1 MPLGVD
7 YYEYSK
13 NVTNTTNEIWKI
25 CVILHK
31 IFMGPFSTS
40 YFHSMISV
48 FGSGAL
54 VSQNMIDQCGS
65 SGIMC
70 QSYIIILLKK
80 SNPIF
85 LTPAVSF
92 MIEIFIQII
101 SQLFLTRFNLPDLFL
116 LLVPSFLQFSSKTQ
130 WPFWGIFAQKVFETN
145 MQ

>member
-1 MPLGVD
+1 MNLFCLLF
-7 YYEYSK
+7 YSSRQTNQIHLFVFWK
-13 NVTNTTNEIWKI
+13 NLQLI
-25 CVILHK
+25 CFL
-31 IFMGPFSTS
+31 FYLTFSLCPFLMS
-40 YFHSMISV
+40 YFPIMISV

-70 QSYIIILLKK
+70 QSYIIIPLKK

-101 SQLFLTRFNLPDLFL
+101 SQLYLTRFNLPDLFL
-116 LLVPSFLQFSSKTQ
+116 LLIPSILFQNTMTAFGYFCPKS
-130 WPFWGIFAQKVFETN
+130 I
-145 MQ
+145 

>member
-1 MPLGVD
+1 MLK
-7 YYEYSK
+7 YSK
-13 NVTNTTNEIWKI
+13 ITVCYKTFNYMPWSLFFRWQLSYYSCIKKSMTSS
-25 CVILHK
+25 C
-31 IFMGPFSTS
+31 PFSIS
-40 YFHSMISV
+40 YFHFMIRV

-101 SQLFLTRFNLPDLFL
+101 SQLYLTHFNLPDLFL
-116 LLVPSFLQFSSKTQ
+116 LLVPSILFQNTMAAFGYFCPKS
-130 WPFWGIFAQKVFETN
+130 I
-145 MQ
+145 